1 MVGAA
6 TDTRTIYTAP
16 AGGLTPLTGQNL
28 VPFNAA
34 YATANPTNFA
44 AAHVSTLNQWA
55 SISALHTGTKLIN
68 YLRGQNGEEDRVGNA
83 ERLYRVREAT
93 MGDALESQP
102 FYIANPVFSYPY
114 AGYSG
119 YSSAK
124 ASRAG
129 TVYMGTNDGMLHAFV
144 ATTNAALSPPEVGGV
159 ERWAYVPS
167 MVIPNMF
174 HLASSD
180 YATHHVN
187 YVNGSP
193 IISDVCTA
201 TNCATAT
208 ASDWKTIL
216 VGGLNG
222 GGRGYYALDI
232 TNPAT
237 PVLLWE
243 FTTASDSDVGYSYG
257 RPVIARKSNGTWVV
271 LVTSGY
277 NNTSPGTGVG
287 FLYVLNASTGAI
299 ISKISTGVGDTT
311 TPSGLAQIAAWND
324 DPIGNQAGFVYGGD
338 LLGNLWRFNIN
349 DTGTAATIGTG
360 SFLKFAT
367 LFSDNGGTLPQPITT
382 TPILGKVS
390 TKPVIF
396 VGTGKYLE
404 TADLTT
410 TQTQSLYAI
419 KDDGATT
426 TLVNPRAHTATTP
439 KMVQQTITQTSG
451 SGIRTGSTNTVD
463 LLSDLGWFLDF
474 PDGVSGGGSGAERVN
489 ISGELVLG
497 TLIIPTIVPS
507 NSVCSPGGYGW
518 LNFFDYKNG
527 NPVTNSSSST
537 NVSVKY
543 NSTIVGINVIFIGG
557 KAITEVVTSDNP
569 TPTKDTRVT
578 ISGPPGVYSG
588 KRVIWRELTPP

>member
-1 MVGAA
+1 
-6 TDTRTIYTAP
+6 
-16 AGGLTPLTGQNL
+16 
-28 VPFNAA
+28 
-34 YATANPTNFA
+34 
-44 AAHVSTLNQWA
+44 
-55 SISALHTGTKLIN
+55 
-68 YLRGQNGEEDRVGNA
+68 
-83 ERLYRVREAT
+83 
-93 MGDALESQP
+93 
-102 FYIANPVFSYPY
+102 
-114 AGYSG
+114 
-119 YSSAK
+119 
-124 ASRAG
+124 
-129 TVYMGTNDGMLHAFV
+129 
-144 ATTNAALSPPEVGGV
+144 
-159 ERWAYVPS
+159 
-167 MVIPNMF
+167 
-174 HLASSD
+174 
-180 YATHHVN
+180 
-187 YVNGSP
+187 
-193 IISDVCTA
+193 
-201 TNCATAT
+201 
-208 ASDWKTIL
+208 
-216 VGGLNG
+216 
-222 GGRGYYALDI
+222 
-232 TNPAT
+232 
-237 PVLLWE
+237 
-243 FTTASDSDVGYSYG
+243 
-257 RPVIARKSNGTWVV
+257 
-271 LVTSGY
+271 
-277 NNTSPGTGVG
+277 
-287 FLYVLNASTGAI
+287 VLNASTGAI